1 MWLNILYISI
11 NTQYFVSCPFKTVIA
26 EMERING
33 PHVRPLFGW
42 MVDRL
47 VGRLAVQLV
56 GWFIGWSVCCLVW
69 RLIFLS

>member
-1 MWLNILYISI
+1 MRYFSIS
-11 NTQYFVSCPFKTVIA
+11 
-26 EMERING
+26 

-56 GWFIGWSVCCLVW
+56 GWFIGWSVGWVVGLSY
-69 RLIFLS
+69 FLQKREVFFVIPYF

>member
-1 MWLNILYISI
+1 
-11 NTQYFVSCPFKTVIA
+11 
-26 EMERING
+26 MERING